1 MTALAVSGPLDHIAA
16 HELLPHLLDLAS
28 SGSILALDLSGV
40 SAIDAA
46 GLQLLLTVRREAA
59 RACTHFALA
68 NPSPVV
74 CAELRQHHLEQVL
87 GSCLVGGQGVARRA

>member
-16 HELLPHLLDLAS
+16 HALLPHLLELAS
-28 SGSILALDLSGV
+28 SGDILALDLSGV
-40 SAIDAA
+40 SDIDGA

-59 RACTHFALA
+59 RACTHLALA

-74 CAELRQHHLEQVL
+74 CAGLRQHHLEQLL
-87 GSCLVGGQGVARRA
+87 GSCLVSGRLARA